1 MQVCPKEGNSP
12 TILFWD
18 HQLYLI
24 ERGLDSLGL
33 IGIVI
38 LEFGIGKDFTWKKKG
53 VKNSNN
59 CCWWFRNPAPVEVG
73 IVFPFIYN
81 WLVVS
86 KILYFHP
93 YLGKIPILTNIFQ
106 MGWNHQPDKV
116 SQTYEVVNL
125 QEFWTINSTTL
136 TQFTTAR
143 WNNPSNALN
152 QWCLG

>member
-18 HQLYLI
+18 HQSYLI

-38 LEFGIGKDFTWKKKG
+38 LEFGIGKDFFTWKKKG

-73 IVFPFIYN
+73 IVFSLYLQ
-81 WLVVS
+81 LVGGFKDS
-86 KILYFHP
+86 LFSPLLGEDSHFDEYFSDGLKP
-93 YLGKIPILTNIFQ
+93 PTRQGFTNIWGGKSAGFL
-106 MGWNHQPDKV
+106 NHQQHHVNPIHDSKV
-116 SQTYEVVNL
+116 K
-125 QEFWTINSTTL
+125 
-136 TQFTTAR
+136 
-143 WNNPSNALN
+143 
-152 QWCLG
+152 